1 MNQEQI
7 QSKLAIEIA
16 NKAITIATL
25 ETQNESLQAAVNQQ
39 ANTEQTLTNRIQE
52 LEAENAN
59 LREHNESLLKRL
71 DEMTVEVV
79 E

>member
-1 MNQEQI
+1 MNEQI

-16 NKAITIATL
+16 SKAITIATL
-25 ETQNESLQAAVNQQ
+25 EAQNESLQATVSQQ

-59 LREHNESLLKRL
+59 LKEHNESLLKRL
-71 DEMTVEVV
+71 DDMTVEVV

>member
-1 MNQEQI
+1 MNEQI
-7 QSKLAIEIA
+7 QSNLAIEIA
-16 NKAITIATL
+16 SKAITIATL
-25 ETQNESLQAAVNQQ
+25 EAQNESLQATVSQQ

-71 DEMTVEVV
+71 DDMTVEVV

>member
-1 MNQEQI
+1 MNEQI

-16 NKAITIATL
+16 SKAITIATL
-25 ETQNESLQAAVNQQ
+25 EAQNESLQATVNQQ

-52 LEAENAN
+52 LEAANAN
-59 LREHNESLLKRL
+59 LKERNESLLKRL
-71 DEMTVEVV
+71 DEMTMEVV

>member
-1 MNQEQI
+1 MDQLI
-7 QSKLAIEIA
+7 KSKLAINIA
-16 NKAITIATL
+16 QLSLDKATL
-25 ETQNESLQAAVNQQ
+25 EAQNESLQATVDQQ
-39 ANTEQTLTNRIQE
+39 ANTEQTLANRIHE

-59 LREHNESLLKRL
+59 LKEHNESLLKRL

>member
-1 MNQEQI
+1 MNEQI

-16 NKAITIATL
+16 SKAITIATL
-25 ETQNESLQAAVNQQ
+25 EAQNESLQATVDQQ
-39 ANTEQTLTNRIQE
+39 ANTEQALTNRIHE

-59 LREHNESLLKRL
+59 LKKHNESLLKRL
-71 DEMTVEVV
+71 DDMTVEVV

>member
-1 MNQEQI
+1 MNEQI

-16 NKAITIATL
+16 SKAITIATL
-25 ETQNESLQAAVNQQ
+25 EAQNESLQATVDQQ

-52 LEAENAN
+52 LEKENVN
-59 LREHNESLLKRL
+59 LKEHNESLLKRL
-71 DEMTVEVV
+71 DDMTVEVV

>member
-1 MNQEQI
+1 MEEVI
-7 QSKLAIEIA
+7 KSKLAINIA
-16 NKAITIATL
+16 QLSLDKATL
-25 ETQNESLQAAVNQQ
+25 EAQNESLQATVDQQ
-39 ANTEQTLTNRIQE
+39 ANTEQALTNRIHE

-59 LREHNESLLKRL
+59 LKEHNESLLKRL